1 MADDTGGEWR
11 FELDEVD
18 EDGIVQPEAEPVEPE
33 SVELENALFV
43 AVGAFGT
50 LLVVLSATL

>member
-1 MADDTGGEWR
+1 MEDDPDGEWR

-18 EDGIVQPEAEPVEPE
+18 ENGIVQPEAEPVEPE